1 MPSLIS
7 GLNLADLPAATIE
20 TNSEVPGLGVR
31 SLLTP
36 RLGEVWRTGSGT
48 TRTLWLDLGSAQW
61 VRTIA
66 LFAPRDG
73 VLPEASAQVDLSISA
88 VAKGGDELGKAGDL
102 LVVDA
107 AGRVTTDMQGAD
119 FVVRNGLPFSLPR
132 GLWCWVLPEP
142 TRLRFVQI
150 VITSTQPYLQFS
162 RLWVGPALLP
172 LRDPSPNG
180 YAPGGI
186 DDNASLPRRNV
197 RFNLATLS
205 ESEADA
211 LETIALEAG
220 TQRQVFVVPRIERA
234 DRTGF
239 FGKFTTIPMPSPQ
252 QAWNERGRIY
262 AADIAAQ
269 EDR

>member
-7 GLNLADLPAATIE
+7 AINLAELPGASIE
-20 TNSEVPGLGVR
+20 TNSEVAGLGVR
-31 SLLTP
+31 ALLTE
-36 RLGEVWRTGSGT
+36 RLGEVWRTGPGT
-48 TRTLWLDLGSAQW
+48 TRTLWLDLGSLQW
-61 VRTIA
+61 VRTVA

-73 VLPEASAQVDLSISA
+73 MLPEASAKVDLSLSA
-88 VAKGGDELGKAGDL
+88 IAKGGDELGKAGDL

-107 AGRVTTDMQGAD
+107 AGRIMTDMAGAD
-119 FVVRNGLPFSLPR
+119 FVVRAGKPFSLPR

-142 TRLRFVQI
+142 AQVRFVQI
-150 VITSTQPYLQFS
+150 VITSSQPYLQFS

-180 YAPGGI
+180 YAPGGV
-186 DDNASLPRRNV
+186 DDRTSLPRRSA
-197 RFNLATLS
+197 RFTLATLS
-205 ESEADA
+205 ESEADV

-220 TQRQVFVVPRIERA
+220 TQRQVFVVPRTERA

-239 FGKFTTIPMPSPQ
+239 FGKFTSIPVPAPQ